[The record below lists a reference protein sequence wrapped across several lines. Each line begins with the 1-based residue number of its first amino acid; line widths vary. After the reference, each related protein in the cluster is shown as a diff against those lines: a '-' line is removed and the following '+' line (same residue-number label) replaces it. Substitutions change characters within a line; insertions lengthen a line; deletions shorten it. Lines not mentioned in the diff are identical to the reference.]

1 VTTPDLSTSPRAY
14 AHLAVVEY
22 NMHPVVS
29 GRGSGIFLHV
39 QIGKATSGCVSLH
52 RAALVHVLRWLDP
65 GARPQIAI
73 GTAASLRQ
81 ARGG

>member
-1 VTTPDLSTSPRAY
+1 VI
-14 AHLAVVEY
+14 EY

-39 QIGKATSGCVSLH
+39 QIGKATSGCISLR

-65 GARPQIAI
+65 QALPQIAV
-73 GTAASLRQ
+73 GTAVSLRQ
-81 ARGG
+81 PGSG